1 MIIGVPTETLTA
13 EYRVGLLP
21 ENVQQ
26 LVELDQQVIV
36 QSGAGEG
43 VLATD
48 ADYLRA
54 GAIVVPDAPAVF
66 QQAELIVKVKEPL
79 PSEYA
84 FLQSHHTL
92 FTFLHLAANRVL
104 TQALVDSG
112 CTAIGYETITD
123 GEGRLPILQ
132 PMSAIAG
139 RLAIQVG
146 AHCLEKYVGGRGVLL
161 GGVLGSLP
169 GKVVVIGAGVAG
181 TEAIALA
188 LGYGADVVVCEANP
202 QRVAELNNTY
212 AGRIQVHSVDEA
224 ILFEQVTN
232 ADVVVG
238 AALIPGAKAPQLLP
252 ASWLPEMKPA
262 SVLVDVAIDQGGC
275 FSTSTPTTH
284 ENPTRLVDGVLH
296 YAVTNMPGA
305 VPLTATQALT
315 QKTMPLIMA
324 MATAGVTSVLRQNS
338 HLAAGVN
345 VCQQAVTHAA
355 VAQAH
360 DAAYVAID
368 SFLT

>member
-26 LVELDQQVIV
+26 LVALDHQVVV

-48 ADYLRA
+48 ADYLGA
-54 GAIVVPDAPAVF
+54 GATVVPDAPAVF

-84 FLQSHHTL
+84 LLQSHHTL

-104 TQALVDSG
+104 TQALVGSG

-123 GEGRLPILQ
+123 NKGRLPILQ

-146 AHCLEKYVGGRGVLL
+146 AHCLEKYAGGRGILL
-161 GGVLGSLP
+161 GGVLGSSP
-169 GKVVVIGAGVAG
+169 GRVVVIGAGVAG
-181 TEAIALA
+181 TEAMTLA
-188 LGYGADVVVCEANP
+188 LGYGAEVVVFEANP
-202 QRVAELNNTY
+202 QRVAELNDTY
-212 AGRIQVHSVDEA
+212 AERIQVYSIDEA

-232 ADVVVG
+232 ADLVIG
-238 AALIPGAKAPQLLP
+238 AALIPGAKTPQLLP
-252 ASWLPEMKPA
+252 ASWLSQMKSA

-284 ENPTRLVDGVLH
+284 DNPTRLVDGILH

-315 QKTMPLIMA
+315 QKTMPLIMDIA
-324 MATAGVTSVLRQNS
+324 NAGVTVALRQNS

-345 VCQQAVTHAA
+345 VFEQAVTQSA

-360 DAAYVAID
+360 GITYASID